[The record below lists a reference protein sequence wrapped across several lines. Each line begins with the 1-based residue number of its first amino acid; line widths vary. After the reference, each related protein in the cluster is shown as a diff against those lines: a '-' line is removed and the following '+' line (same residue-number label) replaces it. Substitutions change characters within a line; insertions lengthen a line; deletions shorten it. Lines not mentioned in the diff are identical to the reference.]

1 MNVAHQSIQYTQRKK
16 VQSKHVLAVLAAPKA
31 RRCLD
36 SQIPID
42 PIGTYWNILEPDS
55 ERMSPFSAPRRWSS
69 PMFHIPHSTS
79 FDILRHPST
88 SFDILRLHTSKNTKA
103 NGTCPASAASAQ
115 DMQGASAAPGGQAP
129 FLHLSQYCSAP
140 ILVYFNPKRQLVII
154 PSTFKGKHK
163 AAQQWGS
170 KTRHH
175 ICIH

>member
-88 SFDILRLHTSKNTKA
+88 SFDHTPAKTPKQTGPARLLQLRHRICKVHLQLLVVKPRSCIFRNI
-103 NGTCPASAASAQ
+103 AQ
-115 DMQGASAAPGGQAP
+115 LQ
-129 FLHLSQYCSAP
+129 F
-140 ILVYFNPKRQLVII
+140 
-154 PSTFKGKHK
+154 
-163 AAQQWGS
+163 
-170 KTRHH
+170 
-175 ICIH
+175 

>member
-88 SFDILRLHTSKNTKA
+88 THQQKHQSKRDLPGFCSFGTGYARCICSSWWSSPVLASFAIL
-103 NGTCPASAASAQ
+103 
-115 DMQGASAAPGGQAP
+115 
-129 FLHLSQYCSAP
+129 LSSNFS
-140 ILVYFNPKRQLVII
+140 LF
-154 PSTFKGKHK
+154 
-163 AAQQWGS
+163 
-170 KTRHH
+170 
-175 ICIH
+175 